1 MQLYLDSFGAFLSV
15 KNGQFRVRLHTGETH
30 LFAARTVNAILLTK
44 GTALSADAALLA
56 LEFDIPVLL
65 IDAQTHFP
73 LGQISG
79 GRPGNISTVR
89 KNQPE
94 FSRSEAGFRWAGGCL
109 ARKIGGQRAVLQALR
124 SRDGVSADF
133 VQSAKLA
140 DKVMANLQARLE
152 TAETESM
159 VRTELAEKYR
169 GQEGSASRVYF
180 QKLADFFTE
189 LPEDSLFRQAETAFY
204 GRFKRP
210 AYDPFNALLN
220 YLYGMLYTSC
230 HLALL
235 KNGLDP
241 YLAVLHAD
249 RYGDRPTLVYDFIE
263 PYRAWADETALQ
275 LALKGVINQDCFEPD
290 PDERGLWLSKTGKT
304 EVVETMLDH
313 LETATEYGGKKVKR
327 RVQID
332 LDAQKLA
339 VLIKAQ
345 VPAGSAADS

>member
-1 MQLYLDSFGAFLSV
+1 MQLYLDSFGAYLSV
-15 KNGQFRVRLHTGETH
+15 KNGQFRVRLSGGETH

-44 GTALSADAALLA
+44 GAALSADAALLA

-94 FSRSEAGFRWAGGCL
+94 FCRSAAGFRWAGACL
-109 ARKIGGQRAVLQALR
+109 GRKIAGQRAVLQHLSRRPQATAELIAGLALT
-124 SRDGVSADF
+124 
-133 VQSAKLA
+133 
-140 DKVMANLQARLE
+140 DKVMADLQTRLE
-152 TAETESM
+152 SAETESM
-159 VRTELAEKYR
+159 LRAELAEKYR
-169 GQEGSASRVYF
+169 GQEGTASRVYF
-180 QKLADFFTE
+180 QKLADTLAE
-189 LPEDSLFRQAETAFY
+189 LPADSWWRREENTFS

-210 AYDPFNALLN
+210 AFDPFNALLN

-263 PYRAWADETALQ
+263 PYRPWADQVALN
-275 LALKGVINQDCFEPD
+275 LALDGNITDDCFEPD
-290 PDERGLWLSKTGKT
+290 PEERGLWLSRAGKT
-304 EVVETMLDH
+304 DIVDAMLDY
-313 LETATEYGGKKVKR
+313 LESATEYGGRKVKR

-339 VLIKAQ
+339 GLVREYS
-345 VPAGSAADS
+345 G

>member
-1 MQLYLDSFGAFLSV
+1 MQLYLDSFGAYLSV
-15 KNGQFRVRLHTGETH
+15 KNGQFRVRLPDEQVH
-30 LFAARTVNAILLTK
+30 LFAARNVNAILLTK
-44 GTALSADAALLA
+44 GTGLSTDAALLA
-56 LEFDIPVLL
+56 LEYDIPVLL

-73 LGQISG
+73 LGQLSG

-94 FSRSEAGFRWAGGCL
+94 FCRSATGFAWAGACL
-109 ARKIGGQRAVLQALR
+109 ARKIRGQRAVLEHLAGKP
-124 SRDGVSADF
+124 GVSADF
-133 VQSAKLA
+133 KTGAALA
-140 DKVMANLQARLE
+140 GKVMADLQTRLE

-159 VRTELAEKYR
+159 LRAELAEKYR

-180 QKLADFFTE
+180 QKLADFLSE
-189 LPEDSLFRQAETAFY
+189 LPDESLFRQEEGAFL
-204 GRFKRP
+204 GRMKRP
-210 AYDPFNALLN
+210 AFDPFNALLN

-263 PYRAWADETALQ
+263 PYRSWADHTALE
-275 LALKGVINQDCFEPD
+275 LAASGSVQEDWFEPD
-290 PDERGLWLSKTGKT
+290 PDERGLWMSKTGKSA
-304 EVVETMLDH
+304 VVEAMLDH
-313 LETATEYGGKKVKR
+313 LETPTEYGGRQVKR

-339 VLIKAQ
+339 GLVK
-345 VPAGSAADS
+345 G